1 MLSEKFKY
9 INIILA
15 SGSPRRQE
23 LFKELGVD
31 FTIKVKPINEVYPLN
46 LKEEEITNYLAELKA
61 KAFEPELNE
70 NDFIITS
77 DTIVWLN
84 NKALEKPK
92 NKNEAICML
101 QELSGK
107 KHKVITSICLK
118 SKFKQKI
125 FFDVKNVYFK
135 ELTLDEITF
144 YVENYKPFDKA
155 GAYGIQEWIGFIG
168 VTKLEGSYF
177 NVMGF
182 PVHKLYEEM
191 KNFKFDMP

>member
-1 MLSEKFKY
+1 MLLEKFK
-9 INIILA
+9 NTHVILA

-23 LFKELGVD
+23 LFKELNIPFLV
-31 FTIKVKPINEVYPLN
+31 KVKNIDEIYPTT
-46 LKEEEITNYLAELKA
+46 LKAEEITNYLAILKA
-61 KAFEPELNE
+61 KAFENELGK
-70 NDFIITS
+70 NDLIITS

-92 NKNEAICML
+92 NNVEAIKML

-107 KHKVITSICLK
+107 SHKVITSICLK
-118 SKFKQKI
+118 TSSI
-125 FFDVKNVYFK
+125 ERVFFDVTTVTFK
-135 ELTLDEITF
+135 ELTLDEIQY
-144 YVENYKPFDKA
+144 YVEKYQPFDKA

-182 PVHKLYEEM
+182 PVHKLYEELL
-191 KNFKFDMP
+191 KL